1 MPNLSILIYIF
12 AVYTIIL
19 FFKFNTMSKYLRIF
33 VLFTILGLTVTSC
46 KKDIN
51 ETTSEFRTAEDF
63 DYKIV
68 LEWNDLFLDIER
80 YAEGYR
86 PCPTARAL
94 GYIGL
99 ASYEACS
106 DGFNGYR
113 SIKNNFGGLNI
124 PVTFKDQEYH
134 WPSVVNASNAYLFKR
149 FFPFVRQD
157 LNARID
163 ALYKKH
169 EANFRAEVGTDIYE
183 RSRNYG
189 EAVASAV
196 WEWSR
201 TDAVTHDYYKDNTKD
216 YDWTTRY
223 NKAGDWKPTIIKNKN
238 GLFPEF
244 GRGRTFAIKDDLKIC
259 RPPLAHSDD
268 KSSQL
273 YSQALEVY
281 AQNTPSMSFQA
292 EWVAE
297 FWSDDLL
304 ELTFSPPSR
313 WLAIA
318 NQVYI
323 AEKSSLQ
330 LALVANAKVG
340 LALNDAAVGCWNSKY
355 HYNVERPETY
365 IKRVIDNTWRT
376 NLENP
381 LTGEKSLTPDFPAYP
396 SGHATFGAAAAEA
409 LASVF
414 GYSYSMVDRCHEN
427 RVEFVGIPRPFSSF
441 EEMALENGWSR
452 VPLGVHFRMDSE
464 EGIRYGKEI
473 GRRVNNLPWRR

>member
-1 MPNLSILIYIF
+1 
-12 AVYTIIL
+12 
-19 FFKFNTMSKYLRIF
+19 
-33 VLFTILGLTVTSC
+33 
-46 KKDIN
+46 
-51 ETTSEFRTAEDF
+51 
-63 DYKIV
+63 
-68 LEWNDLFLDIER
+68 
-80 YAEGYR
+80 
-86 PCPTARAL
+86 
-94 GYIGL
+94 
-99 ASYEACS
+99 
-106 DGFNGYR
+106 
-113 SIKNNFGGLNI
+113 
-124 PVTFKDQEYH
+124 
-134 WPSVVNASNAYLFKR
+134 
-149 FFPFVRQD
+149 
-157 LNARID
+157 
-163 ALYKKH
+163 
-169 EANFRAEVGTDIYE
+169 
-183 RSRNYG
+183 
-189 EAVASAV
+189 
-196 WEWSR
+196 
-201 TDAVTHDYYKDNTKD
+201 
-216 YDWTTRY
+216 
-223 NKAGDWKPTIIKNKN
+223 
-238 GLFPEF
+238 
-244 GRGRTFAIKDDLKIC
+244 
-259 RPPLAHSDD
+259 
-268 KSSQL
+268 
-273 YSQALEVY
+273 
-281 AQNTPSMSFQA
+281 MSFQA

-330 LALVANAKVG
+330 LALVANAKIG

-365 IKRVIDNTWRT
+365 IRRVIDNTWQT

-427 RVEFVGIPRPFSSF
+427 RVEFVGTPRPFSSF

-464 EGIRYGKEI
+464 EGVRYGKEI